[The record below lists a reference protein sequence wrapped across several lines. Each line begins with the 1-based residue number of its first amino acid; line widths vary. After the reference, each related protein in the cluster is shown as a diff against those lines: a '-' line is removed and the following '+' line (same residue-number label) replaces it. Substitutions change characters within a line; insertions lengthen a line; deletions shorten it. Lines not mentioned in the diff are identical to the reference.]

1 MLKDIEETD
10 TRYNY
15 IIKKITFVIRMLSQQ
30 GIWFI
35 IKKEK
40 GREGEDMKDTGI
52 SDYKEKASHG
62 DVLMPIQRYR
72 CIVPFSY
79 QDYGEK

>member
-1 MLKDIEETD
+1 M
-10 TRYNY
+10 
-15 IIKKITFVIRMLSQQ
+15 
-30 GIWFI
+30 FI

-72 CIVPFSY
+72 CICPFTGMMRWSSH
-79 QDYGEK
+79 GLKGGVLIMALILKPIG

>member
-1 MLKDIEETD
+1 LLKDIEETD

-40 GREGEDMKDTGI
+40 YFWIKND
-52 SDYKEKASHG
+52 
-62 DVLMPIQRYR
+62 
-72 CIVPFSY
+72 
-79 QDYGEK
+79 

>member
-1 MLKDIEETD
+1 MTGQQVYV
-10 TRYNY
+10 YN
-15 IIKKITFVIRMLSQQ
+15 KK
-30 GIWFI
+30 G
-35 IKKEK
+35 KA
-40 GREGEDMKDTGI
+40 GEDMKDTGI

-79 QDYGEK
+79 QDLSLIRRGYNINKWGKIHKLKKTTYFY